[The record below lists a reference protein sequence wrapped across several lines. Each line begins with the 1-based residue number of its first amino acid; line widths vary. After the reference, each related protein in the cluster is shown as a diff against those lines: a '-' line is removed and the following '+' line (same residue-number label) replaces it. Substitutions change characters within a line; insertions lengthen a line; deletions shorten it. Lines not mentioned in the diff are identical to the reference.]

1 MKKVFVLFLVLLLVA
16 SAAFA
21 VTVSETAGTQNPAT
35 VNASLDLS
43 GGEGDDGF
51 VRFGFYRGSAPK
63 NFSITTTK
71 YGDSISDGTVKL
83 YPTVD
88 TTGDAKLI
96 ATNLAG
102 EDSNDEFYL
111 FYQIVSGTKYNL
123 KLSLDGKMKL
133 NGVPTLD
140 WTVTLK
146 DASSTNVTTVN
157 GEVNKSKIIF
167 THDPYQGN
175 ATVTS
180 AAAYDVTVKTGDIS
194 GLKQGTYEGEITLT
208 LTTEGTGA

>member
-21 VTVSETAGTQNPAT
+21 DTVSETAGTENPAT

-43 GGEGDDGF
+43 GESTEVGY
-51 VRFGFYRGSAPK
+51 VKFGFYKGSVPDG
-63 NFSITTTK
+63 FSITTTG
-71 YGDSISDGTVKL
+71 GDSISEGTVKL
-83 YPTVD
+83 YPKVD

-111 FYQIVSGTKYNL
+111 FYQIVSGTKYDL
-123 KLSLDGKMKL
+123 TLSLDGKMKL
-133 NGVPTLD
+133 NDDPTLD
-140 WTVTLK
+140 WTVTLS
-146 DASSTNVTTVN
+146 DGSSTNVTTVN

-180 AAAYDVTVKTGDIS
+180 AAAYDVEVTTGDIS